1 MGFLSKLF
9 RTMEKNKKRK
19 MREEERRRKEIE
31 RQQQQR
37 HREENRQA
45 RDYVKF
51 LNDNEESLTKN
62 CFALDEKRSRLEKQ
76 LSDLQSKYDLSKE
89 VVELEQRKARAEK
102 ELNVTQ
108 RKLEKIQKNFRSI
121 QYASEVFSSYQY
133 AGEKLVLEGF
143 DPAVFKP
150 VTQEDLKCLQIKD
163 LRSLYRANQKEIEKL
178 VESYKDR
185 YTTKTIAAIYQLMV
199 LALEAEMQ
207 NILHILHFGNLDK
220 AIEEVKSLTARYYTI
235 ATSGNQTIASTLTKF
250 VGQLEYYYIEAVKIE
265 YEYYVKQERAK
276 EEQRALKEQM
286 RQEAEERKLLE
297 QQKKQ
302 VEAEESKYEKELLR
316 ITERMQAA
324 SSEEI
329 EKLRMQLEKVQ
340 AQLDAVQDKKDEII
354 KLQNGKAG
362 TVYVISNIGSFG
374 DDVFKIGMTRRLEP
388 MDRIRELSDASV
400 PFPFDVHSFIF
411 SEDAVALEANLHRT
425 LNNKRVNKV
434 NLRKEFFRVSLDEL
448 QTLVEDC
455 DPSAAFNRTAL
466 AEQFR
471 QSQSVNEVPEDVEMD
486 TDDTEEIGA

>member
-9 RTMEKNKKRK
+9 RTMRKNKKRK
-19 MREEERRRKEIE
+19 MLEEERRRREIE

-37 HREENRQA
+37 HREETRQA

-76 LSDLQSKYDLSKE
+76 LSDLQSKYALSKE
-89 VVELEQRKARAEK
+89 VVELEQRKSRAEK

-108 RKLEKIQKNFRSI
+108 RKLETIQKNFRSI
-121 QYASEVFSSYQY
+121 QYASEVFNNYQY
-133 AGEKLVLEGF
+133 AGEKLLLEGF
-143 DPAVFKP
+143 DPDVFKP
-150 VTQEDLKCLQIKD
+150 IAQEDLKCMQIKD

-207 NILHILHFGNLDK
+207 NVLHILHFGSLDK

-250 VGQLEYYYIEAVKIE
+250 IGQIEYYYLEAVKIE

-286 RQEAEERKLLE
+286 RQEAEERRLLE

-316 ITERMQAA
+316 ITEKMKAVSGA
-324 SSEEI
+324 EI
-329 EKLRMQLEKVQ
+329 EKLRIQLQKVQ
-340 AQLDAVQDKKDEII
+340 SQLDAVKDKKDEII
-354 KLQNGKAG
+354 HLQNGKAG

-388 MDRIRELSDASV
+388 MDRIRELGDASV

-411 SEDAVALEANLHRT
+411 SEDAVALETKLHRM
-425 LNNKRVNKV
+425 LNNKRINKI
-434 NLRKEFFRVSLDEL
+434 NLRKEFFRISLDEL
-448 QTLVEDC
+448 QALVEDC

-471 QSQSVNEVPEDVEMD
+471 QSLSIDEVPNSIDLEDL
-486 TDDTEEIGA
+486 EEETCE